1 MQAWLCCFLPQND
14 LPVMKVIA
22 TQFNMIF
29 SHCCVICSVKFVW
42 LQND

>member
-22 TQFNMIF
+22 TQFSMIF